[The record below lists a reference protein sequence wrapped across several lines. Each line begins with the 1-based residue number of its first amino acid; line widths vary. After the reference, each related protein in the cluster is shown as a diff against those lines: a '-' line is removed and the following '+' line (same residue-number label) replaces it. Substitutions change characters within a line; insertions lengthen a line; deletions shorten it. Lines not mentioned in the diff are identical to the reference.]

1 MTEEKQSNKL
11 KFVLWLGRFVHDS
24 TSDQPS
30 VKRFG
35 LAITVTVLCGV
46 LFGLG
51 VVIAVSVLNAIGRE
65 QVDMVRIAAG
75 YVMGQRSKAGD
86 VCCRM
91 RERPPRV
98 NVCLLARM
106 LYEKKT

>member
-1 MTEEKQSNKL
+1 M
-11 KFVLWLGRFVHDS
+11 
-24 TSDQPS
+24 
-30 VKRFG
+30 
-35 LAITVTVLCGV
+35 LA
-46 LFGLG
+46 
-51 VVIAVSVLNAIGRE
+51 RM
-65 QVDMVRIAAG
+65 MVRIAAG

-106 LYEKKT
+106 LYEKKKIREGSEIPGSRCHNPLSTKYSTSRSGFLETVQDEA